1 MRNPFTGI
9 IVALLVIL
17 ASSSVAMAQAGA
29 GLDNSLYTQLG
40 KNDSSGGPAPVH
52 DVNGDWTGP
61 LEAKRGDPP
70 PMTPLGQKLYNMNKT
85 EAGAG
90 WADSNDPWKTC
101 DTFGFP
107 RSAVNEIR
115 GISFAQMP
123 GKIVVL
129 HNYNKVFREV
139 WMDGR
144 ELPKNMGH
152 KGGPDSTWYGYSV
165 GHWEGNNVLVIDT
178 VGSDDSSWLDPRGY
192 PHSIDGHYQERYT
205 RTDHNHLEMTVTVD
219 DPKIYTKPFVL
230 GTSSFRWVPKQELEE
245 QICIPSEAISY
256 VNTISMPAAG
266 EGPKSK

>member
-1 MRNPFTGI
+1 MRNPFMGI
-9 IVALLVIL
+9 IIALLAVL
-17 ASSSVAMAQAGA
+17 AFSSVAMAQAGA

-40 KNDSSGGPAPVH
+40 KNDRSGGPAPVH

-129 HNYNKVFREV
+129 HNYNKVFREI

-152 KGGPDSTWYGYSV
+152 KGGPD
-165 GHWEGNNVLVIDT
+165 
-178 VGSDDSSWLDPRGY
+178 
-192 PHSIDGHYQERYT
+192 GHYQERYT
-205 RTDHNHLEMTVTVD
+205 RTDRNHLEMTVTVD

-256 VNTISMPAAG
+256 VNTISIPAAG